1 MKFEC
6 KVCHYVAEGDKAV
19 KKDVEVGITDGITA
33 EILSGLNEGEK
44 VILDGKDFLSDK
56 NNKIRIVE

>member
-1 MKFEC
+1 M
-6 KVCHYVAEGDKAV
+6 AEGDKAV
-19 KKDVEVGITDGITA
+19 KKDVEVGITDGLTA
-33 EILSGLNEGEK
+33 EILSGLSEGEK